1 MREGRGLAPPRS
13 DELEKDTKQRAP
25 SLPGGLWLS

>member
-13 DELEKDTKQRAP
+13 DKLEKDTKQHAP
-25 SLPGGLWLS
+25 SLPAGLGLS